1 MVKRSRRCPLKAKSW
16 VRFPLEVPELP
27 FAVAGGF
34 SFYIIVQNH
43 PREQEFDAWRTS
55 ADVKAGS
62 ARFLFLDDCAK
73 LPVCAKLPCFADC
86 GAAGRVRHVFVDGIK
101 TCGQENRLSDC
112 FLLYGTYDGRFQK

>member
-34 SFYIIVQNH
+34 SFYIIVRNR

-62 ARFLFLDDCAK
+62 ARFFIGEIDRAVIL
-73 LPVCAKLPCFADC
+73 
-86 GAAGRVRHVFVDGIK
+86 
-101 TCGQENRLSDC
+101 
-112 FLLYGTYDGRFQK
+112 